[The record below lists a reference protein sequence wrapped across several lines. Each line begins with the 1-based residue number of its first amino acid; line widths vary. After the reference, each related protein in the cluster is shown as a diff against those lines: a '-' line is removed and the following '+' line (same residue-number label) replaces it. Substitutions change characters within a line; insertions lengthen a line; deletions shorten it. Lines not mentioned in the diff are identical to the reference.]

1 MSEMFYKCSSL
12 TSLDLSNFD
21 TSNVTY
27 MDSMFYNCSSL
38 TNLDLRSFNTSKV
51 TAIEYMFYGCSKLTQ
66 ITVSNK
72 WVIGSSTN
80 ADTMFYY
87 CGTDHVTVV

>member
-1 MSEMFYKCSSL
+1 MFAMFEGCSRL
-12 TSLDLSNFD
+12 TSLDVSKFD
-21 TSNVTY
+21 TSNVTN
-27 MDSMFYNCSSL
+27 MGSMFYNCSSL

-51 TAIEYMFYGCSKLTQ
+51 TTIGHMFYGCSKLTQ

-72 WVIGSSTN
+72 WVIGSSTD
-80 ADTMFYY
+80 ASTMFYY